1 MLVWNK
7 IFILDG
13 SVRSTMLVMM
23 KNLDKH
29 IMRNTTIFH
38 NVEIFT
44 GSSHQGFFLTD
55 EKTLKSLVEKNDPG
69 GIKR

>member
-1 MLVWNK
+1 
-7 IFILDG
+7 
-13 SVRSTMLVMM
+13 M